1 MKPVELTAYP
11 RELKRRAGTRRVR
24 AAKRIPAVIY
34 GRETKAQSLE
44 VDKKAFEHVIHH
56 SVSETRL
63 VDLTIEGDGRAKRL
77 ALLQEV
83 QHHPLDGHV
92 LHVDFHEVSE
102 NESVTAIIPIETLGE
117 SVGVKMGG
125 GTLEH
130 VLFKVRVKCLPK
142 DLPEFIQVNVEN
154 MNVGE
159 TIHLGEVPLPDG
171 VEVMGDKNIP
181 VVSIAAPR
189 TGGESAEEAGEAAGG
204 GEVEMIKE
212 KKEEGGEAKPKET
225 KAKEAKK

>member
-1 MKPVELTAYP
+1 MKPVELTAYH
-11 RELKRRAGTRRVR
+11 RELKRRPGTRRVR
-24 AAKRIPAVIY
+24 AAGRIPAVIY
-34 GRETKAQSLE
+34 GRETKTQSLE
-44 VDKKAFEHVIHH
+44 VDRKALDHVIHH

-63 VDLTIEGDGRAKRL
+63 VDLTIEGDERAKRL
-77 ALLQEV
+77 ALLHEV

-102 NESVTAIIPIETLGE
+102 NESVTATIPIETFGE
-117 SVGVKMGG
+117 PVGVKTGG

-142 DLPEFIQVNVEN
+142 HLPEFIQVNVEN

-159 TIHLGEVPLPDG
+159 TIHLGEVPLPEG
-171 VEVMGDKNIP
+171 VEILGDSHIP

-189 TGGESAEEAGEAAGG
+189 TGGDAGEEVAAEPAAGAD
-204 GEVEMIKE
+204 VEMIKE
-212 KKEEGGEAKPKET
+212 KKEEAGAKPKEA